1 MSARRGIGDNAP
13 PLEDRLALDY
23 AALAEEIVPLAV
35 DDVPPVDGEASVAAY
50 SAHASS
56 LKALAAKIEA
66 ARKVEKAPIL
76 ADGRTVDGFFNTLA
90 EPVKTATSAF
100 VSAINAWQ
108 TAKLKA
114 EREAQRKAE
123 EAARIFD
130 AEPPLAPAA
139 TKDVARVVSS
149 SGRVVAS
156 ASTVWR
162 HRVIDPDKVPRA
174 YLMPNDAA
182 IKAAIAGG
190 VRAIDGVEIFEEAR
204 TTIR

>member
-13 PLEDRLALDY
+13 PLADRLAIVY
-23 AALAEEIVPLAV
+23 AALAEETASLTVG
-35 DDVPPVDGEASVAAY
+35 DVAPVDGDEMVAAY
-50 SAHASS
+50 SAHASG
-56 LKALAAKIEA
+56 LKALTARIEA

-76 ADGRTVDGFFNTLA
+76 ADGRTVDGFFNDLA
-90 EPVKTATSAF
+90 EPIKVATSAF

-130 AEPPLAPAA
+130 AEPPPAPVA
-139 TKDVARVVSS
+139 TKDIARVVSS
-149 SGRVVAS
+149 SGRVAAS
-156 ASTVWR
+156 ASTIWL
-162 HRVIDPDKVPRA
+162 HRVTDPAKVPRV
-174 YLMPNDAA
+174 YLQVSDAA

-190 VRAIDGVEIFEEAR
+190 VRAIDGVEIFEEVR
-204 TTIR
+204 TSIR